1 VFKAVYKQIYIKQDT
16 LEYYLANDYKNP
28 PQLHFPALLPTYAF
42 FNDMMKDY
50 MENEY
55 ENMLKLITDSSFEK
69 IILSDDRDEKDID
82 MSSLLANPKY
92 REYTENCADDE
103 ERKQEKY

>member
-1 VFKAVYKQIYIKQDT
+1 MI
-16 LEYYLANDYKNP
+16 
-28 PQLHFPALLPTYAF
+28 
-42 FNDMMKDY
+42 KDY

-55 ENMLKLITDSSFEK
+55 ENMVKLITDSSFEK
-69 IILSDDRDEKDID
+69 IILPGNRDEKDID

-92 REYTENCADDE
+92 REYTENCANGE